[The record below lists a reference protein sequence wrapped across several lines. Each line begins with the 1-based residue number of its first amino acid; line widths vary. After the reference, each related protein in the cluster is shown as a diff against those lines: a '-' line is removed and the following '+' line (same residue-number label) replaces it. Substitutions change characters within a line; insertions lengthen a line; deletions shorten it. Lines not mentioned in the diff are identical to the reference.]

1 LQSNCVLSHAL
12 LLLTSTRLGG
22 CDCWIGSKRV
32 CRSDTCFHVFIPLD
46 CLQPDA
52 EELLQIALGALV
64 ENERF
69 VAAFMGDDGRCLRER
84 MRRIAG
90 HIADRPD
97 DNACKEIMSRLYG
110 MAAEDPFGEVEGK
123 RMTGQVVADWP
134 IETAAS
140 KEQLQRQKD
149 ILKRLRAWEE
159 VRGLAAAAFTS
170 VNVTFLCNFAFFQS
184 QPLSDGEDDSDFS

>member
-1 LQSNCVLSHAL
+1 M
-12 LLLTSTRLGG
+12 
-22 CDCWIGSKRV
+22 
-32 CRSDTCFHVFIPLD
+32 
-46 CLQPDA
+46 
-52 EELLQIALGALV
+52 